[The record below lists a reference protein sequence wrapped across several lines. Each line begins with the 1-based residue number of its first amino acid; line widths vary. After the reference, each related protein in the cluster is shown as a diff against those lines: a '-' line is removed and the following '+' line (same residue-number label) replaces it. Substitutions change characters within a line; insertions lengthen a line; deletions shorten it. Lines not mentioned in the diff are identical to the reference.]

1 MDDLTTKELA
11 IHHFQDKLS
20 KFCPADKNRP
30 NGYEIAM
37 FEAGYAYCDIKLTKA
52 EEKIEE
58 LQAENAHLRE
68 MVANLEKD
76 EKMFLNEHN
85 ENVRLH
91 FENVDLKE
99 QNAQLIDALSKVQA
113 LTFSFVMNKDN
124 AADILLIVKPIRDVI
139 KQTLERN
146 KL

>member
-11 IHHFQDKLS
+11 IHYFQDKLS

-30 NGYEIAM
+30 NSYEIAM

-68 MVANLEKD
+68 TVANLKKD
-76 EKMFLNEHN
+76 EKMFLNEHD

-99 QNAQLIDALSKVQA
+99 QNIRMREALELIATPVRPDGTYNRDRQACEELAREALKGE
-113 LTFSFVMNKDN
+113 L
-124 AADILLIVKPIRDVI
+124 
-139 KQTLERN
+139 
-146 KL
+146 

>member
-30 NGYEIAM
+30 NGFEIAM
-37 FEAGYAYCDIKLTKA
+37 FEAGYAYCGIKLTKA

-58 LQAENAHLRE
+58 LQAENARLRKA
-68 MVANLEKD
+68 VSGFEKD
-76 EKMFLNEHN
+76 EKMFLAEHD

-99 QNAQLIDALSKVQA
+99 QNQRFREALEWIATDFEAMS
-113 LTFSFVMNKDN
+113 LY
-124 AADILLIVKPIRDVI
+124 ADV
-139 KQTLERN
+139 QTLRIKARAALEG
-146 KL
+146 KK